1 MSRRKTSL
9 FEDLIDVA
17 SRLPWWVGLT
27 LAAISYFGLH
37 RYANS
42 PLPPAPTDP
51 GKLFEVVGPTMWRT
65 FAMFGQYLLPF
76 VLTVGAG
83 VSAWKARKRS
93 RLADEVRDDPTAATL
108 NQMHWQEFELVAG
121 EAYRRRGY
129 AVTERGGA
137 GPDGGVDL
145 VIRKGSESTVVQC
158 KQYRAT
164 QVGVAIVREL
174 FGAMTAEGA
183 SAGVVVSLGPF
194 TRDAQAFAGGRNIK
208 LVTGNDL
215 QALLREGAQAPRPDR
230 EVTSRA
236 NAVSIEYVRATVP
249 SAAAIAVSDTAC
261 PRCKSPMTKRVAKAG
276 ANAGKAFWGCSRFP
290 ECRGTR
296 ELGA

>member
-9 FEDLIDVA
+9 FEDLIHIA
-17 SRLPWWVGLT
+17 SRLPWWLGLT

-37 RYANS
+37 WYANK
-42 PLPPAPTDP
+42 PLPPVSTDP
-51 GKLFEVVGPTMWRT
+51 GKMFEIVGPTMWRT
-65 FAMFGQYLLPF
+65 FAMFGQY
-76 VLTVGAG
+76 VLAFAFTVGAG
-83 VSAWKARKRS
+83 ISAWKSRTRA
-93 RLADEVRDDPTAATL
+93 RLADDVRDDPTASTL
-108 NQMHWQEFELVAG
+108 NQMNWREFEQVVG

-129 AVTERGGA
+129 SVTERGGS

-183 SAGVVVSLGPF
+183 SVGIVVSLGTF
-194 TRDAQAFAGGRNIK
+194 TRDAQAFASGRNIK
-208 LVTGNDL
+208 LVTGNEL
-215 QALLREGAQAPRPDR
+215 RALLQEGAEAPGPKRVAARQPTTD
-230 EVTSRA
+230 A
-236 NAVSIEYVRATVP
+236 IEYVRAEVP
-249 SAAAIAVSDTAC
+249 SAASITDSNTVC
-261 PRCKSPMTKRVAKAG
+261 PRCKAPMTKRVAQAG

-290 ECRGTR
+290 NCRGTR
-296 ELGA
+296 EL

>member
-9 FEDLIDVA
+9 VEDLIDVA
-17 SRLPWWVGLT
+17 SRLPWWLGLT
-27 LAAISYFGLH
+27 LAATSYFGLH
-37 RYANS
+37 WYALK
-42 PLPPAPTDP
+42 PLPAAATVNQMGDVAVSAIWH
-51 GKLFEVVGPTMWRT
+51 G
-65 FAMFGQYLLPF
+65 FAMFGQYLLSFAF
-76 VLTVGAG
+76 VAGAG
-83 VSAWKARKRS
+83 LSAWKAHKRS
-93 RLADEVRDDPTAATL
+93 RLADEVRDDPTVSTL
-108 NQMHWQEFELVAG
+108 NQMHWQEFESVVG
-121 EAYRRRGY
+121 EAFRRRGY
-129 AVTERGGA
+129 SVTERGGA

-164 QVGVAIVREL
+164 QVGVAIVREI

-183 SAGVVVSLGPF
+183 SAGMVVSLGTF
-194 TRDAQAFAGGRNIK
+194 TRDAQAFASGRNIK
-208 LVTGNDL
+208 LVTANEL
-215 QALLREGAQAPRPDR
+215 QALLREGAQGPRPHR
-230 EVTSRA
+230 KVASRA
-236 NAVSIEYVRATVP
+236 NAGPIEYVGAAVP

-276 ANAGKAFWGCSRFP
+276 ANVGKAFWGCARFP

>member
-17 SRLPWWVGLT
+17 SRLPWWLGLT
-27 LAAISYFGLH
+27 LAATSYFGLH
-37 RYANS
+37 WYANS
-42 PLPPAPTDP
+42 PLPPTPTDP
-51 GKLFEVVGPTMWRT
+51 RKLFEVVGPSMWRA

-76 VLTVGAG
+76 AFTVGAG
-83 VSAWKARKRS
+83 ISAWKARKRS
-93 RLADEVRDDPTAATL
+93 RLADEVRDDPTSSTL
-108 NQMHWQEFELVAG
+108 NQMSWQDFELVAG
-121 EAYRRRGY
+121 EAFRRRGY

-164 QVGVAIVREL
+164 KVSVAIVREL

-183 SAGVVVSLGPF
+183 SAGMVVSLGTF
-194 TRDAQAFAGGRNIK
+194 TRDAQAFASGRNIH
-208 LVTGNDL
+208 LVTGNEL
-215 QALLREGAQAPRPDR
+215 QALLREGTQAPRQDR
-230 EVTSRA
+230 EVA
-236 NAVSIEYVRATVP
+236 NQASAGPIEYVRAAVP
-249 SAAAIAVSDTAC
+249 SLAAIAAGDVAC

-276 ANAGKAFWGCSRFP
+276 ANAGKAFWGCTRFP
-290 ECRGTR
+290 DCRGTR